1 MSIALVWVLR
11 HSIGNC
17 SKVGYVVD
25 LVPVVQREDNI
36 IQWKSHDPADK
47 NPILVVTKY

>member
-25 LVPVVQREDNI
+25 LVSVVQRKDNV
-36 IQWKSHDPADK
+36 IQWKSHYPADK
-47 NPILVVTKY
+47 KPVLLVTRY